1 MQVYDVT
8 RLSSKGQ
15 VVIPRKI
22 PDVLGL
28 FAGETFLVMGEDD
41 RFIFKRMAI
50 PRPKVFRALA
60 ARSRK
65 AALRTGLRKEDIGEA
80 IRRVRR

>member
-22 PDVLGL
+22 RDALGL
-28 FAGETFLVMGEDD
+28 SVGETFLVMAEDD
-41 RFIFKRMAI
+41 TFIFKRMAA
-50 PRPKVFRALA
+50 PRPEEFRELA

-65 AALRTGLRKEDIGEA
+65 AARKAGLRKQDVEKA
-80 IRRVRR
+80 IRRARK

>member
-22 PDVLGL
+22 RDALGL
-28 FAGETFLVMGEDD
+28 SVGETFLVMAEDD
-41 RFIFKRMAI
+41 TFILKRIAG
-50 PRPKVFRALA
+50 PRPEEFRALA
-60 ARSRK
+60 GRSRK
-65 AALRTGLRKEDIGEA
+65 AARKAGLKKKDVEEA
-80 IRRVRR
+80 IRRARR

>member
-22 PDVLGL
+22 RDALGL
-28 FAGETFLVMGEDD
+28 SVGETFLVMGEDD
-41 RFIFKRMAI
+41 TFIFKRMAL
-50 PRPKVFRALA
+50 PRPGEFRALA

-65 AALRTGLRKEDIGEA
+65 AARKAGLKKKDVEEA
-80 IRRVRR
+80 IRRARR

>member
-22 PDVLGL
+22 RDALGL
-28 FAGETFLVMGEDD
+28 LAGETFLVMGEDD
-41 RFIFKRMAI
+41 TFIFKRMAV
-50 PRPKVFRALA
+50 PRSEEFRALA
-60 ARSRK
+60 VRSRK
-65 AALRTGLRKEDIGEA
+65 AARKAGLKKKDVEEA
-80 IRRVRR
+80 IRRARR

>member
-22 PDVLGL
+22 RDALGL
-28 FAGETFLVMGEDD
+28 LAGETFLVMGEDD
-41 RFIFKRMAI
+41 TFIFKRMAF
-50 PRPKVFRALA
+50 PRPAEFRALA

-65 AALRTGLRKEDIGEA
+65 AARKAGLKKKDVEDA
-80 IRRVRR
+80 IRRARR

>member
-8 RLSSKGQ
+8 RLSTKGQ

-22 PDVLGL
+22 RDALGL
-28 FAGETFLVMGEDD
+28 LAGETFLVMGEDD
-41 RFIFKRMAI
+41 TFIFKRMVV
-50 PRPKVFRALA
+50 PRPEEFRALA

-65 AALRTGLRKEDIGEA
+65 AARKAGLKKKDVEEA
-80 IRRVRR
+80 IKRARR

>member
-22 PDVLGL
+22 RDALGL
-28 FAGETFLVMGEDD
+28 SAGETFLVMAEDD
-41 RFIFKRMAI
+41 TFIFKRMAV
-50 PRPKVFRALA
+50 PRPEEFRALA

-65 AALRTGLRKEDIGEA
+65 AARKAGLKKKDVEEA
-80 IRRVRR
+80 IRRARR

>member
-22 PDVLGL
+22 RDALGL
-28 FAGETFLVMGEDD
+28 LAGETFLVMGEDD
-41 RFIFKRMAI
+41 TFIFRRMAV
-50 PRPKVFRALA
+50 PRPLEFRALA
-60 ARSRK
+60 WRSRK
-65 AALRTGLRKEDIGEA
+65 AARKAGLKKKDVEKA
-80 IRRVRR
+80 IRRARR